1 MLTKLTLLGK
11 SDASISMIL
20 DVLESN
26 AFFPEIIIVNNLDLP
41 IKYPFD
47 NPKFKPLQIVTEIS
61 DRSGMFSLGVT
72 NPYIKIKIV
81 DVFDI
86 SNLNFINIIHN
97 TASISKT
104 IKLGKGNV
112 INNHVSVSAHTQIG
126 DFVNINRNAGIGHHT
141 VINNFVT
148 INPSVS
154 VGGNVIIGEGS
165 TLGIGAVIID
175 HITIGKN
182 TIIGAG
188 AVVTKNIPDNVI
200 AYGNP
205 CKIIRT
211 NET

>member
-1 MLTKLTLLGK
+1 MLTKLVILGK
-11 SDASISMIL
+11 SDATIAMIM
-20 DVLESN
+20 DNLESN
-26 AFFPEIIIVNNLDLP
+26 DIFPNIDIVNNLNL
-41 IKYPFD
+41 IIENSFD
-47 NPKFKPLQIVTEIS
+47 NPKFKWKFINELLDENESMI
-61 DRSGMFSLGVT
+61 LGVSS
-72 NPYIKIKIV
+72 PIV
-81 DVFDI
+81 KKTILSKF
-86 SNLNFINIIHN
+86 NYKTFTFLNIIHN

-126 DFVNINRNAGIGHHT
+126 DFVNINRNVGIGHHNI
-141 VINNFVT
+141 INNFVT

-188 AVVTKNIPDNVI
+188 AVVTKNIPNNVI